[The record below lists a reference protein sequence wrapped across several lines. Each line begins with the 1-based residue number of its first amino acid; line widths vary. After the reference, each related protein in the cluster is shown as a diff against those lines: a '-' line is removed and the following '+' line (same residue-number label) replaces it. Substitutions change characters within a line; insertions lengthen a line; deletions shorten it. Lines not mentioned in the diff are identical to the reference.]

1 MVLLYLL
8 PYFSMSSQPRN
19 LRKNLKIVYVSI
31 DDPRPASYNPR
42 THTEID
48 EGHLSTSIDIYG
60 PIVPLVLNSAPM
72 RRNIIIGG
80 HFRLEVMR
88 KLGYTEVP
96 VVYVDIPDIKREK
109 ELNLRLNKNVG
120 RWDLE
125 KLGTLFDTE
134 FLLGVGFD
142 ETDLSQIW
150 DDALVTEDDVFDV
163 ESAIKE
169 IKKPKAKLGDLY
181 DLGGHR
187 LLCGDSTD
195 KKSIERL
202 VGKHRI
208 DMLYCDPPYNISLD
222 YSAGISNKMQYGGK
236 TKDNRTDDDYREF
249 LQSTLANG
257 LSVCKEN
264 CHVFTYCDQRY
275 IGMLQQIY
283 PELGVDF
290 KRVVL
295 WIKNNFNMTP
305 QVAFNKCYEPC
316 VYGTRGSPYLSPRA
330 QNFTEILN
338 KEISNGNRTIDDVL
352 DMIDIFLCK
361 RLPTTDYEH
370 PTAKNPL
377 LHERPLRRCTK
388 PGNAVLDL
396 FGGSGSTL
404 IAAHQMKR
412 KCFLM
417 EWDPVFVDVILRR
430 FEAAFSIKP
439 TLIKS

>member
-1 MVLLYLL
+1 
-8 PYFSMSSQPRN
+8 MSSLPRNSSRN
-19 LRKNLKIVYVSI
+19 LRIVYVSV
-31 DDPRPASYNPR
+31 DDLRQADYNPR
-42 THTEID
+42 THTDGD
-48 EGHLSTSIDIYG
+48 EAHLTASIDTYG
-60 PIVPLVLNSAPM
+60 PVEPLVVNAAPK
-72 RRNIIIGG
+72 RKNIIIGG

-88 KLGYTEVP
+88 KLGYAKVP
-96 VVYVDIPDIKREK
+96 VVYVCIPDIKREK
-109 ELNLRLNKNVG
+109 ELCLRLNKNVG

-125 KLGTLFDTE
+125 KLGSLFDTE
-134 FLLGVGFD
+134 FLLDVGFD
-142 ETDLSQIW
+142 DADLSQIW
-150 DDALVTEDDVFDV
+150 DDALATEDDAFDV
-163 ESAIKE
+163 DSAIKE
-169 IKKPKAKLGDLY
+169 IKKPKAKPGDLY

-202 VGKHRI
+202 VGKQRI

-222 YSAGISNKMQYGGK
+222 YSAGVSNKMQYGGK
-236 TKDNRTDDDYREF
+236 TKDNRTDDEYRSF
-249 LQSTLANG
+249 LRSTLTNG
-257 LSVCKEN
+257 LSVCKKD

-316 VYGTRGSPYLSPRA
+316 VYGTRGSPYLSLRA
-330 QNFTEILN
+330 QNFIEILN

-388 PGNAVLDL
+388 PGDAVLDL

-439 TLIKS
+439 TLLKS

>member
-1 MVLLYLL
+1 
-8 PYFSMSSQPRN
+8 MSSQQRN
-19 LRKNLKIVYVSI
+19 ISKILEIVYVPV
-31 DDPRPASYNPR
+31 DDLRKADYNPR
-42 THTEID
+42 THTDGD
-48 EGHLSTSIDIYG
+48 EAHLTTSIDTYG
-60 PIVPLVLNSAPM
+60 PVEPLVVNAAPK
-72 RRNIIIGG
+72 RKNIIIGG

-88 KLGYTEVP
+88 KLGYETVP
-96 VVYVDIPDIKREK
+96 VVYVHIPDIKREK
-109 ELNLRLNKNVG
+109 ELNLRLNRNVG

-125 KLGTLFDTE
+125 KLGDLFDTE
-134 FLLGVGFD
+134 FLLNVGFD
-142 ETDLSQIW
+142 DTDLSQIW
-150 DDALVTEDDVFDV
+150 DDALAAEDDTFDV
-163 ESAIKE
+163 EAAVKE
-169 IKKPKAKLGDLY
+169 IKKPKAKPGDLY

-195 KKSIERL
+195 QKTVQRL

-222 YSAGISNKMQYGGK
+222 YSAGVSNKMQYGGK
-236 TKDNRTDDDYREF
+236 TNDSRTNDDYRSF
-249 LQSTLANG
+249 LLSTLRNG
-257 LSVCKEN
+257 LMASKED

-275 IGMLQQIY
+275 IGMLQLLY

-330 QNFTEILN
+330 HNFTEILN
-338 KEISNGNRTIDDVL
+338 KEISNGNRTIDDIM
-352 DMIDIFLCK
+352 DMFDIWLCK
-361 RLPTTDYEH
+361 RLPTTEYEH
-370 PTAKNPL
+370 PTAKNPT
-377 LHERPLRRCTK
+377 LHERSLRRCTK
-388 PGNAVLDL
+388 PGDLVLDL

-439 TLIKS
+439 TLL